1 MKLARGRDFVQNVV
15 TESLL
20 YDLLD
25 SIDWSTLESNLD
37 AMQVM
42 SRFVSISLIMPCVS
56 FPLMLILL
64 QDRIHMFASA

>member
-1 MKLARGRDFVQNVV
+1 MKLARGRDFVQKVV

-37 AMQVM
+37 AM
-42 SRFVSISLIMPCVS
+42 
-56 FPLMLILL
+56 
-64 QDRIHMFASA
+64 